1 MDKSTTFTM
10 SIISSTILGS
20 QQVRVGAKQEISL
33 EIAARIDEL
42 IRKKA
47 GKGEEVVLGLATGSS
62 PLLIYAELVRR
73 HREEG
78 LSFSNLVSFYLYEY

>member
-47 GKGEEVVLGLATGSS
+47 GKGEEVVLG
-62 PLLIYAELVRR
+62 
-73 HREEG
+73 
-78 LSFSNLVSFYLYEY
+78 